1 MLGDVIKALRDEK
14 KIQQR
19 DLASFLEVKPSTVSN
34 WENNS
39 RRPDFE
45 HLKKIADFFDVSID
59 FLLERTTI
67 KKMFQF
73 ENSNGNFQMLVEN
86 SPVTFGYIA
95 ENKIDEMSDSLLK
108 SFNTLDTA
116 DKARIIVMI
125 DDMNKSKT
133 NLKGGE

>member
-39 RRPDFE
+39 RQPDFE

-59 FLLERTTI
+59 FLRDILPR
-67 KKMFQF
+67 
-73 ENSNGNFQMLVEN
+73 L
-86 SPVTFGYIA
+86 
-95 ENKIDEMSDSLLK
+95 
-108 SFNTLDTA
+108 
-116 DKARIIVMI
+116 
-125 DDMNKSKT
+125 
-133 NLKGGE
+133 